1 MKTLAVNARSCRRAR
16 GATAHFSLFSPGWS
30 HQYTNAACHLL
41 RPVWHHNGRT
51 HAFGHPRRVP
61 ALRHIRRVQRCAPPH
76 SCCWPCSHGSLLVLT
91 DARLI
96 VCTQYL
102 SNSCCTQW
110 APSIRSRAIRLRRVA
125 AGGRLSA
132 CARPCRKLAQSASIR
147 SYNTT
152 PCSCAPPTRA
162 RPSSTSAPGA
172 ATPSRRTHKNWS
184 DNHDDEANTR
194 KEELSRVRSLRPYT
208 RSPVARVRGSM
219 LLRAVSQA
227 SVRNKVER

>member
-1 MKTLAVNARSCRRAR
+1 MRDSCRRAR
-16 GATAHFSLFSPGWS
+16 GATALPSVFSPGWS

-152 PCSCAPPTRA
+152 PCSCAPPTKA
-162 RPSSTSAPGA
+162 RRSSTSAPGA

-184 DNHDDEANTR
+184 ENHDDDYTR
-194 KEELSRVRSLRPYT
+194 KEELSRVRSVRPYT
-208 RSPVARVRGSM
+208 RSPPVARVRAST
-219 LLRAVSQA
+219 LLLLGQCLNRLSA
-227 SVRNKVER
+227 NI

>member
-1 MKTLAVNARSCRRAR
+1 MPRVCELDRRVCELPWRLRQTTCFRGGCR
-16 GATAHFSLFSPGWS
+16 PCWS
-30 HQYTNAACHLL
+30 HLDTNAARHLL
-41 RPVWHHNGRT
+41 RSVWHHNGRT
-51 HAFGHPRRVP
+51 HAFGHSRRVP
-61 ALRHIRRVQRCAPPH
+61 ALRHIRRVQRCTPH
-76 SCCWPCSHGSLLVLT
+76 LTLAAGPCSYGSLLVLT

-184 DNHDDEANTR
+184 ENHDDDYEKRGAVACD
-194 KEELSRVRSLRPYT
+194 K
-208 RSPVARVRGSM
+208 RSPVARVRAST
-219 LLRAVSQA
+219 LLLLEQCLNRLSA
-227 SVRNKVER
+227 NI

>member
-1 MKTLAVNARSCRRAR
+1 MLLADPSGGTWTRMPRVIFCDQCGTIMDEPTHSGTHVECRLCGTSVESSGARHLTLAA
-16 GATAHFSLFSPGWS
+16 G
-30 HQYTNAACHLL
+30 
-41 RPVWHHNGRT
+41 
-51 HAFGHPRRVP
+51 
-61 ALRHIRRVQRCAPPH
+61 
-76 SCCWPCSHGSLLVLT
+76 PCSSGSLLVLT

-184 DNHDDEANTR
+184 ENHDDDYTR
-194 KEELSRVRSLRPYT
+194 KEELSRVRSVRPYT
-208 RSPVARVRGSM
+208 RSPPVARVRAST
-219 LLRAVSQA
+219 LLLLGQCLNRLS
-227 SVRNKVER
+227 SNI